1 MYKIP
6 FLNLNIGF
14 DNPYWMWILA
24 VYVVL
29 VIFMWVMS
37 YKSLSGL
44 GPNRRLFALAFRTVV
59 LGLLMFALAGIQL
72 HKISDRVTVIYLL
85 DQSESIPKLT
95 REAMIEYVMRDVA
108 THRRTGDLRSATEDK
123 AGVIIFGR
131 EATIELPPFADE
143 IRTAGM
149 LESLFELRTDATN
162 IGSALKLAQASFPED
177 SAKRI
182 VIVTDGNENLGDA
195 RTVARG
201 LADNGIGIDVV
212 PIELNALSEVAIEKI
227 ALPSDIRRG
236 QPIEARVVLHNYTQ
250 PSKDNSGEVTGRL
263 RITRKYGNQEEP
275 LSGDG
280 QGGDLRV
287 TLKPGKN
294 VFSFTHQIDVP
305 AGYTY
310 KADFIPDDIAAD
322 VMLQNNSATAFT
334 HVRGKGRVLLIEDW
348 ENPREFEF
356 LVQRLGEKNIE
367 VETMPSDRL
376 FTSLA
381 ELQGFDCVVL
391 ANVPRASGGGD
402 ATTKEAT
409 NFSDDQIQMLV
420 RNTEQFG
427 CGLVMIGG
435 QNSFGAGGWT
445 NTDLEKVMPVDFQ
458 IKNAKVKAVG
468 ALVMLMHASE
478 IPQGNHWQKV
488 IGAEA
493 LKVLGPSD
501 YCGCLFW
508 DNFTGGDNWLWRDPA
523 TSMGLARVGDRQ
535 RIWMGKLDRMAPGDM
550 PQFEPAMQKA
560 LKEFIPN
567 PASVK
572 HMIIISDGDPSPPS
586 ATIQQQYKK
595 NNIRISTCAVGSH
608 GPATSK
614 VLQDIANVTGG
625 KYYAVNNPKA
635 LPRIFQIEARKVARP
650 LVKEDPKGIAMI
662 VEDPAHE
669 MLEGVSQPKP
679 VTGFVLT
686 TRKEN
691 PLVEVLVRADQID
704 AENGTI
710 LAAWRYGAGK
720 AVAFTSDAGRRWAN
734 SWTGSEDYDKFF
746 SQMIRYAMR
755 PVNEEGK
762 FTVAS
767 DVKDGKVRVVV
778 TALDKNDEFLNFL
791 NMSGVGSG
799 PEMSSIELQ
808 FRQEAPG
815 RYVAEYAADTAGS
828 YLLAINTGQSNAPP
842 LLTGITVPYSAE
854 FRERESNR
862 ALLETLALTKPTG
875 GQAGK
880 VIEGELAKGAIDRLV
895 ASVDTFR
902 RTLAK
907 AISSEDFWPLFLL
920 IAAGIFLIDVF
931 IRRVTVHFY
940 WVMPAMA
947 YAYNRVLG
955 RPQEEVRD
963 ERLERLRNR
972 KAAVSTQLDERRAAA
987 RFEPVVDELSAAPRD
1002 YEQVIRD
1009 AAGGGSAAAAQR
1021 PVETTPTQTP
1031 QTEQD
1036 TYTERLL
1043 AAKKKAKGN

>member
-1 MYKIP
+1 MFGHQIAFDEPLWLLLLLLIP
-6 FLNLNIGF
+6 VL
-14 DNPYWMWILA
+14 WI
-24 VYVVL
+24 
-29 VIFMWVMS
+29 FS
-37 YKSLSGL
+37 FRSLSGL
-44 GPNRRLFALAFRTVV
+44 GPYRRIFALLFRTVV
-59 LGLLMFALAGIQL
+59 FALLVLALAGVQL
-72 HKISDRVTVIYLL
+72 QKISDRVTVIYLL

-95 REAMIEYVMRDVA
+95 REAMLQYVTEDIKA
-108 THRRTGDLRSATEDK
+108 HRRRGDLSSATEDK
-123 AGVIIFGR
+123 AGIIIFGR
-131 EATIELPPFADE
+131 EATIEYPPLADE
-143 IRTAGM
+143 IRNVGR
-149 LESLFELRTDATN
+149 LESLFDLRTDATN
-162 IGSALKLAQASFPED
+162 IASALKLAQASFPED

-195 RTVARG
+195 RTVART
-201 LADNGIGIDVV
+201 LADAGIGIDVV
-212 PIELNALSEVAIEKI
+212 PIQLDLQSEVAVEKI
-227 ALPSDIRRG
+227 VLPSDIRRG
-236 QPIEARVVLHNYTQ
+236 QPVEARVVLENYTK
-250 PSKDNSGEVTGRL
+250 PTKDNPTGEVKGRL
-263 RITRKYGNQEEP
+263 HVTRRYGNQDEP
-275 LSGDG
+275 LGDVE
-280 QGGDLRV
+280 V
-287 TLKPGKN
+287 TLKPGKTP
-294 VFSFTHQIDVP
+294 FAFEHKIDVP

-310 KADFIPDDIAAD
+310 RADFVPNDAKSD
-322 VMLQNNSATAFT
+322 VMLQNNSASTFT

-348 ENPREFEF
+348 ENPGEFNT
-356 LVQRLGEKNIE
+356 LIQRLGEKNIE
-367 VETMPSDRL
+367 VELMPSDRL

-391 ANVPRASGGGD
+391 GNVPRASGGESD
-402 ATTKEAT
+402 KKDAT
-409 NFSDDQIQMLV
+409 NFSDEQISMLV

-435 QNSFGAGGWT
+435 NNSFGAGGWT
-445 NTDLEKVMPVDFQ
+445 NTELEKAMPVDFQ

-468 ALVMLMHASE
+468 ALVMMMHASE
-478 IPQGNHWQKV
+478 IAQGNYWQKV

-501 YCGCLFW
+501 YCGCLHW
-508 DNFTGGDNWLWRDPA
+508 DDFTGGDNWLWKDPQ
-523 TSMGLARVGDRQ
+523 SGKGLARIGDRQ
-535 RIWMGKLDRMAPGDM
+535 RIWMGKLDRMTPGDM

-586 ATIQQQYKK
+586 GTILGQYKK
-595 NNIRISTCAVGSH
+595 NGIRISTCAVGSH

-614 VLQDIANVTGG
+614 VLQDIATACGG

-650 LVKEDPKGIAMI
+650 LVKEDAKGIPLI

-669 MLEGVSQPKP
+669 MLEGLSQPKP

-686 TRKEN
+686 QKKEN
-691 PLVEVLVRADQID
+691 PLVEVLIRASDID

-762 FTVAS
+762 FTIAS

-791 NMSGVGSG
+791 NMTGAGSG
-799 PEMSSIELQ
+799 PELSTLEMQ

-815 RYVAEYAADTAGS
+815 RYVAEFPADKAGS
-828 YLLAINTGQSNAPP
+828 YLLAINTGQANAPP

-854 FRERESNR
+854 FRERQANT
-862 ALLETLALTKPTG
+862 ALLETLASVKPTG
-875 GQAGK
+875 GQKGE
-880 VIEGELAKGAIDRLV
+880 VIRGELAKGSIDRLV

-907 AISSEDFWPLFLL
+907 AISSQDFWPLFLL

-940 WVMPAMA
+940 WVLPALA
-947 YAYNRVLG
+947 YGYRRVLG

-972 KAAVSTQLDERRAAA
+972 KAAVSTQIDERRAAA
-987 RFEPVVDELSAAPRD
+987 RFEPVVDDLAGAPRD
-1002 YEQVIRD
+1002 YEQVIAD
-1009 AAGGGSAAAAQR
+1009 AAGGGAGPGAQR
-1021 PVETTPTQTP
+1021 PPEHAPTQTP
-1031 QTEQD
+1031 QPEQD
-1036 TYTERLL
+1036 TSTERLL
-1043 AAKKKAKGN
+1043 AAKKKSKKQ

>member
-1 MYKIP
+1 MYKVP
-6 FLNLNIGF
+6 FLNINFGF
-14 DNPYWMWILA
+14 ENPYWPWILA
-24 VYVVL
+24 VLVVL
-29 VIFMWVMS
+29 LVVMCVFS
-37 YKSLSGL
+37 YRSLSGL
-44 GPNRRLFALAFRTVV
+44 GPNRRIFAMLFRGVV
-59 LGLLMFALAGIQL
+59 LTMLMLALAGIQL

-95 REAMIEYVMRDVA
+95 REAMLEYVMKDVA
-108 THRRTGDLRSATEDK
+108 KHRRTGDLRSATEDK

-143 IRTAGM
+143 IRNVGM

-162 IGSALKLAQASFPED
+162 IASALKLAQASFPED

-182 VIVTDGNENLGDA
+182 VIITDGNENLGDA

-201 LADNGIGIDVV
+201 LADSGIGIDVV
-212 PIELNALSEVAIEKI
+212 PIELDALSEVAIEKI

-236 QPIEARVVLHNYTQ
+236 QPIEARVVIENYTK
-250 PSKDNSGEVTGRL
+250 PSKENPTGEVKGRL

-275 LSGDG
+275 LAGDG
-280 QGGDLRV
+280 QGGDLLV

-294 VFSFTHQIDVP
+294 VYSFTHQIDVP

-310 KADFIPDDIAAD
+310 KADFVPDDAAAD
-322 VMLQNNSATAFT
+322 VMPQNNSATAFT

-356 LVQRLGEKNIE
+356 LIQRLGEKNIE
-367 VETMPSDRL
+367 VEMMPSDRL

-391 ANVPRASGGGD
+391 ANVPRASGGAE

-409 NFSDDQIQMLV
+409 NFTDEQIAMLV

-435 QNSFGAGGWT
+435 NNSFGAGGWT
-445 NTDLEKVMPVDFQ
+445 NTELEKAMPVDFQ

-468 ALVMLMHASE
+468 ALVMMMHASE
-478 IPQGNHWQKV
+478 IAQGNYWQKV

-501 YCGCLFW
+501 YCGCLHW
-508 DNFTGGDNWLWRDPA
+508 DDFTGGDNWLWKDPQ
-523 TSMGLARVGDRQ
+523 TGKGLAQIRDRQ
-535 RIWMGKLDRMAPGDM
+535 RIWMGKLDRMTPGDM

-567 PASVK
+567 PASIK
-572 HMIIISDGDPSPPS
+572 HMIVISDGDPSPPS
-586 ATIQQQYKK
+586 GTILSQYKK

-614 VLQDIANVTGG
+614 VLQDIATACGG

-650 LVKEDPKGIAMI
+650 LVKEDAKGIPLI

-669 MLEGVSQPKP
+669 MLEGLSQPKP

-686 TRKEN
+686 QKKEN
-691 PLVEVLVRADQID
+691 PLVEVLIRASDID

-720 AVAFTSDAGRRWAN
+720 TVAFTSDAGRRWAN
-734 SWTGSEDYDKFF
+734 SWTGTEDYDKFF

-762 FTVAS
+762 FTIAS
-767 DVKDGKVRVVV
+767 DVKDGRVRVVV

-791 NMSGVGSG
+791 NMTGAGSG
-799 PEMSSIELQ
+799 PELSSLEMQ

-815 RYVAEYAADTAGS
+815 RYVAEFPADKAGS
-828 YLLAINTGQSNAPP
+828 YLLAINTGQANAPP

-854 FRERESNR
+854 FRERESNK
-862 ALLETLALTKPTG
+862 ALLVTLASTKPTG
-875 GQAGK
+875 GEAGK
-880 VIEGELAKGAIDRLV
+880 VIEGELVKGAVDRLV
-895 ASVDTFR
+895 AAVDTFR

-940 WVMPAMA
+940 WIRPALA
-947 YAYNRVLG
+947 LAYNRVLG
-955 RPQEEVRD
+955 RPQEAPRD

-987 RFEPVVDELSAAPRD
+987 RFEPVADEAPRD
-1002 YEQVIRD
+1002 YDQVLQD
-1009 AAGGGSAAAAQR
+1009 AAAGPAQPTQR
-1021 PVETTPTQTP
+1021 PAESTPAQTP
-1031 QTEQD
+1031 QSEQE

-1043 AAKKKAKGN
+1043 AAKKKSKKP

>member
-1 MYKIP
+1 MAGYKIA
-6 FLNLNIGF
+6 FG
-14 DNPYWMWILA
+14 NPYWPLILGALA
-24 VYVVL
+24 VLLVAMCVL
-29 VIFMWVMS
+29 S
-37 YKSLSGL
+37 YRSLSGL
-44 GPNRRLFALAFRTVV
+44 GPYRRLFALLFRGTV
-59 LGLLMFALAGIQL
+59 LTLLMLALAGIQL
-72 HKISDRVTVIYLL
+72 QKISDRVSVIYLL

-95 REAMIEYVMRDVA
+95 REAMLEYVMRDVRA
-108 THRRTGDLRSATEDK
+108 HRRTGDLRSATEDK

-143 IRTAGM
+143 IRAVGM

-162 IGSALKLAQASFPED
+162 IASALKLAQASFPED

-182 VIVTDGNENLGDA
+182 VLVTDGNENLGDA

-212 PIELNALSEVAIEKI
+212 PIQLNALSEVAIEKV
-227 ALPSDIRRG
+227 ALPQDIRRG
-236 QPIEARVVLHNYTQ
+236 QPIEARVVIHNYTQ
-250 PSKDNSGEVTGRL
+250 PSKENSGQVKGRL

-275 LSGDG
+275 LAGDG
-280 QGGDLRV
+280 KGGDLVV
-287 TLKPGKN
+287 TLNPGKN
-294 VFSFTHQIDVP
+294 VYSFTHQIDVP

-310 KADFIPDDIAAD
+310 KADFVPDDAKAD

-409 NFSDDQIQMLV
+409 NFTDEQIQMLV

-435 QNSFGAGGWT
+435 ANSFGAGGWT
-445 NTDLEKVMPVDFQ
+445 NTELEKALPVDFQ

-468 ALVMLMHASE
+468 ALVMMMHASE
-478 IPQGNHWQKV
+478 IAQGNYWQKV

-501 YCGCLFW
+501 YCGCLHW
-508 DNFTGGDNWLWRDPA
+508 DDFTSSDNWLWRDPQ
-523 TSMGLARVGDRQ
+523 TQKGLARIADRQ
-535 RIWMGKLDRMAPGDM
+535 RLWMGRIDKMTPGDM

-567 PASVK
+567 PASIK

-586 ATIQQQYKK
+586 ATILAQYKK
-595 NNIRISTCAVGSH
+595 NAIRISTCAVGSH

-614 VLQDIANVTGG
+614 VLQDIATATGG

-650 LVKEDPKGIAMI
+650 LVKEDSKGINII

-669 MLEGVSQPKP
+669 MLEGIGQPKP

-686 TRKEN
+686 TKKEN
-691 PLVEVLVRADQID
+691 PLVEVLMRADGID

-710 LAAWRYGAGK
+710 LAAWRFGAGK
-720 AVAFTSDAGRRWAN
+720 SVAFTSDAGRRWAT
-734 SWTGSEDYDKFF
+734 SWTGSDDYDKFF

-762 FTVAS
+762 FTIAS
-767 DVKDGKVRVVV
+767 DVKDGKMRVVV

-791 NMSGVGSG
+791 QMSGVGSG
-799 PEMSSIELQ
+799 PEMSTLDLQ

-815 RYVAEYAADTAGS
+815 RYVAEYAADKAGS
-828 YLLAINTGQSNAPP
+828 YLLAINTGQANAPP
-842 LLTGITVPYSAE
+842 LLTGVTVPYSAE
-854 FRERESNR
+854 FRERESNA
-862 ALLETLALTKPTG
+862 ALLQTLASFKPNG
-875 GQAGK
+875 GEAGK
-880 VIEGELAKGAIDRLV
+880 VIEGELAKGALDRLV

-940 WVMPAMA
+940 WLLPMLAF
-947 YAYNRVLG
+947 AYNRVLG
-955 RPQEEVRD
+955 RQLEPARD

-972 KAAVSTQLDERRAAA
+972 KAAVNTQLDERRAAA
-987 RFEPVVDELSAAPRD
+987 RFEPVVDEAAGPRD
-1002 YEQVIRD
+1002 YNQVIAD
-1009 AAGGGSAAAAQR
+1009 ASAGGPSAGQQR
-1021 PVETTPTQTP
+1021 PVESAPTQTP
-1031 QTEQD
+1031 QSEQE

-1043 AAKKKAKGN
+1043 AAKKKSKKP